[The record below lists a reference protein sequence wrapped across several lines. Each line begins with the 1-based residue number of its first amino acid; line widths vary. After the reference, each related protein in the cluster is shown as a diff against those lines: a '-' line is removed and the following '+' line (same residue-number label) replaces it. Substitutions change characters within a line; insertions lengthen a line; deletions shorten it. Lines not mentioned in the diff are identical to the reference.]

1 MKKLFLFAA
10 AAMLLAAC
18 SDSDNLAQEAQQTTA
33 ADDGAVTFSAY
44 MQRSTT
50 RAGKTG
56 GIDNTTLQAADAGFG
71 VFAYYTD
78 NFDYTPLYVPNFM
91 YNEKVYYHAG
101 TSTYDYDLTK
111 YWPNEHG
118 SQAQSADMDRVSFF
132 AYAPYVEA
140 DPTTGLLAENGTLLE
155 ASDDKLQWGITGMKR
170 NTLQGDPVIQYIAS
184 FDQAKCVDLCW
195 GTTGSSAVTWGTNG
209 TTQTIQAGYP
219 WLNVRKPNG
228 VAGDDSKVKFVF
240 QHALA
245 KLNVTVKTDFSG
257 DWTETDAEKTKVWVR
272 SIRFTGIARKGALNL
287 NNPKTMATNKARWI
301 DYYGSNELELGE
313 SVTVYDGRRNG
324 SEGMTDAVAPNE
336 AVLGLNPQI
345 VQVENQIESSA
356 WKTEGEGVQPGV
368 TTTAVSAFCNGTDP
382 ATSIYVIPTGE
393 RVTVEITYDVETID
407 PKLPTLL
414 SDGETYGSSVENCI
428 SKSVTFGTSTTTL
441 ESGKSYTLNLILGM
455 KDVKF
460 TAQVNESWDDGGT
473 ADVYLPDNMPSFAAA
488 ASPGSTVTAVVP
500 GTATEYKFA
509 VTGLTASSDVTVTPD
524 GTTITSGNAK
534 AYGNRD
540 FNSDEGKSN
549 ASGITFISSSFAA
562 NNDVTNK
569 TTADAITVAC
579 GNTVKVKLVQQCQPL
594 GLQAPSTTTASTSY
608 TYTNS
613 LSTNNWQVPSTD
625 DTPVAAFVKVWV
637 NDAELTKVDSS
648 PTNGQFSFSSGTLTL
663 GTTPSAD
670 DVVKMTIKTGD
681 ALAETVS
688 FTVTAAP

>member
-18 SDSDNLAQEAQQTTA
+18 SDSDNLAQDPQQNTA

-91 YNEKVYYHAG
+91 YNEKVYYSGGA
-101 TSTYDYDLTK
+101 YNYDLTK

-140 DPTTGLLAENGTLLE
+140 DPTTGLLAEGGTLLE

-209 TTQTIQAGYP
+209 TTQTIAAGYP

-257 DWTETDAEKTKVWVR
+257 DWTETDAAKTKVWVR

-287 NNPKTMATNKARWI
+287 NNPKTMAPNKARWI

-345 VQVENQIESSA
+345 VQVENQIEGSPAA
-356 WKTEGEGVQPGV
+356 WKTSGEGVQPGV
-368 TTTAVSAFCNGTDP
+368 TTTAVNAFCNGTAP

-407 PKLPTLL
+407 PKLPTVL
-414 SDGETYGSSVENCI
+414 SDGETYGTSVENCI

-460 TAQVNESWDDGGT
+460 TAEVNESWEDGGT
-473 ADVYLPDNMPSFAAA
+473 ADVYLPNNMYSVAAGA
-488 ASPGSTVTAVVP
+488 TTITVPYNT
-500 GTATEYKFA
+500 TTISDFF
-509 VTGLTASSDVTVTPD
+509 VTGLTAGQTPTVTPD
-524 GTTITSGNAK
+524 GTYVTAATADPATVPASGEIKITGITMTGENATVAVADAGSITITQ
-534 AYGNRD
+534 
-540 FNSDEGKSN
+540 SDPSLTTTVNVKRAGKPFVFKD
-549 ASGITFISSSFAA
+549 I
-562 NNDVTNK
+562 
-569 TTADAITVAC
+569 DAITA
-579 GNTVKVKLVQQCQPL
+579 GDDKTFDIEAGATSGTV
-594 GLQAPSTTTASTSY
+594 TTAQWAAATVTVEKQTSGSSTW
-608 TYTNS
+608 T
-613 LSTNNWQVPSTD
+613 
-625 DTPVAAFVKVWV
+625 A
-637 NDAELTKVDSS
+637 LTLNDSS
-648 PTNGQFSFSSGTLTL
+648 DDSDNGTYKRANNTAKITISDLDGLAA
-663 GTTPSAD
+663 GD
-670 DVVKMTIKTGD
+670 KIRVTIKVGD
-681 ALAETVS
+681 VTSVS
-688 FTVTAAP
+688 YVINVVAS